1 MAFAVPAC
9 ILRAMSESDVQIIS
23 TPITTERLREL
34 AQRSFGDMIKGVVDT
49 RLNLLALGGELH
61 SDEELAL
68 MEQGSQQADL
78 WGINIYVEQPR
89 TEWIEYDSMI
99 NIRPRQNNRSRYV
112 ESEEVRKRI
121 CDIVDSLI
129 L

>member
-1 MAFAVPAC
+1 VAVAYTS
-9 ILRAMSESDVQIIS
+9 RVSESDIHVIS

-34 AQRSFGDMIKGVVDT
+34 AQEYFGDMIKAVVDV

-68 MEQGSQQADL
+68 IKQGSQQADL
-78 WGINIYVEQPR
+78 WGINIYFEQSR
-89 TEWIEYDSMI
+89 SDRIEYDSMI
-99 NIRPRQNNRSRYV
+99 NIRPRQNNRSRHV
-112 ESEEVRKRI
+112 ENEQTRQRI
-121 CDIVDSLI
+121 ADVVDALI